1 MASAEPVASGPALN
15 EARRWAITATVML
28 VSVLQILDTS
38 ITNVALPHIQ
48 GALSAGL
55 DEVSWVLTS
64 YLAAN
69 AIILPA
75 TGWLTARLGRRR
87 FFLLCTLLFTLSS
100 FLSAVAPSVEFLIAA
115 RVLQGLGGGP
125 IIPIAQ
131 AVLWEIFPPRQR
143 GMAMAVWGMGI
154 VLAPTFGPTVG
165 GWIADNWSWR
175 WIFYINLPIGVIGFF
190 MASLLLFDSPH
201 ARPAGRA
208 DLLGLVLMI
217 VGFGGLQLVLDRGE
231 REDWFDSGMIIG
243 LAVLA
248 VAALVAFVI
257 HELTTDAPLL
267 DLSVLADRNFTVG
280 SLVMSMA
287 GFGFYASMLL
297 LALYTQKLM
306 GYDAWTSGLVLA
318 PSGIGQAVMLLFV
331 GYLVSRYDQRVL
343 LSFGVLMNGLAT
355 FMMSNVTLSID
366 FWSLAFPRLLQGLG
380 MGCIFVPL
388 QMLAFASIP
397 MRHLPNATALFS
409 VVRNI
414 GGSAGVAI
422 STTLLSRRAQ
432 LHQSALVANIH
443 VWDPET
449 ADRLRR
455 WTDHFQA
462 RGADTVTAGQ
472 QAVTMLYR
480 ETQAQAQVLAFMD
493 DFRLLA
499 VMYAG
504 LVLLIFFMHRM
515 RTERAGTGEA
525 SEERTV
531 ATAAAAE

>member
-1 MASAEPVASGPALN
+1 MTTESGELALGN
-15 EARRWAITATVML
+15 ARRWAITVSVML

-64 YLAAN
+64 FLAAN
-69 AIILPA
+69 AIVLPA
-75 TGWLTARLGRRR
+75 TGWLTSRLGRRR
-87 FFLLCTLLFTLSS
+87 FFLLCTIVFSLGSL
-100 FLSAVAPSVEFLIAA
+100 LSAVAPSVDVLIAA

-175 WIFYINLPIGVIGFF
+175 WIFYINLPFGAVGFL
-190 MASLLLFDSPH
+190 MASMLLFDSPH
-201 ARPAGRA
+201 AKPAGRV
-208 DLLGLVLMI
+208 DLLGLCLMI
-217 VGFGGLQLVLDRGE
+217 LGFGGLQLVLDRGE
-231 REDWFDSGMIIG
+231 RDDWFDSPMITA

-248 VAALVAFVI
+248 VAGLAAFVI
-257 HELTTDAPLL
+257 RELTADEPLL
-267 DLSVLADRNFTVG
+267 DLGVLADRNFTVG
-280 SLVMSMA
+280 SIVMSMA

-297 LALYTQKLM
+297 LALYTQQLM

-318 PSGIGQAVMLLFV
+318 PSGLGQAAMLLVV
-331 GYLVSRYDQRVL
+331 GSLVNRVDQRL
-343 LSFGVLMNGLAT
+343 ILSFGVLMNGLAT
-355 FMMSNVTLSID
+355 FLMSNVTLTID
-366 FWSLAFPRLLQGLG
+366 FWSLALPRLIQGVG

-397 MRHLPNATALFS
+397 IRQLPNATALFS

-422 STTLLSRRAQ
+422 STTLLTRRAQ
-432 LHQSALVANIH
+432 MHQSALVANVH
-443 VWDPET
+443 VWGLET
-449 ADRLRR
+449 TERLRL
-455 WTDHFQA
+455 WTQHFQSH
-462 RGADTVTAGQ
+462 GADAVTAAQ
-472 QAVTMLYR
+472 QGVAMLYR
-480 ETQAQAQVLAFMD
+480 ETVTQAQVLAFMD

-504 LVLLIFFMHRM
+504 LVVLILLM
-515 RTERAGTGEA
+515 RRVRTAPAERAGGDD
-525 SEERTV
+525 ERAV
-531 ATAAAAE
+531 AAAAAE

>member
-1 MASAEPVASGPALN
+1 MSEPPVGSV
-15 EARRWAITATVML
+15 RRWAITVTVML

-69 AIILPA
+69 AIVLPA
-75 TGWLTARLGRRR
+75 TGWLTASLGRRR
-87 FFLLCTLLFTLSS
+87 FFLLCTLLFTVSS
-100 FLSAVAPSVEFLIAA
+100 LLSAIAPSVELLIVA

-131 AVLWEIFPPRQR
+131 AVLWEIFPARQR

-175 WIFYINLPIGVIGFF
+175 WIFYINLPIGIAGFF
-190 MASLLLFDSPH
+190 MATILLFDSPH
-201 ARPAGRA
+201 ARPAGRV
-208 DLLGLVLMI
+208 DLLGMLLMI

-231 REDWFDSGMIIG
+231 REDWFDSGMITG

-248 VAALVAFVI
+248 VAALAAFVI
-257 HELTTDAPLL
+257 RELTADEPLL
-267 DLSVLADRNFTVG
+267 DLGMLTDRNFTVG
-280 SLVMSMA
+280 SMVMSLA

-297 LALYTQKLM
+297 LALYTQKLL

-318 PSGIGQAVMLLFV
+318 PSGIGQAVTLLFV
-331 GYLVSRYDQRVL
+331 GFLVSRYDQRVL

-355 FMMSNVTLSID
+355 YLMSTATLSVD
-366 FWSLAFPRLLQGLG
+366 FWSLALPRLIQGVG

-397 MRHLPNATALFS
+397 LKHLPNATALFS

-432 LHQSALVANIH
+432 LHQSALVANVH
-443 VWDPET
+443 VGNPET
-449 ADRLRR
+449 AERLRL
-455 WTDHFQA
+455 WTQHFQGH
-462 RGADTVTAGQ
+462 GADVITAGQ
-472 QAVTMLYR
+472 QAVAMLYR
-480 ETQAQAQVLAFMD
+480 ETLAQAQVLAFMD

-499 VMYAG
+499 MMYAG
-504 LVLLIFFMHRM
+504 LVLLIFLMHRN
-515 RTERAGTGEA
+515 RPEPTTRRGPAEERA
-525 SEERTV
+525 V
-531 ATAAAAE
+531 AAAAE

>member
-1 MASAEPVASGPALN
+1 MPTEPALSN
-15 EARRWAITATVML
+15 ARRWAITASVML

-87 FFLLCTLLFTLSS
+87 FFLLCTLLFTVSS
-100 FLSAVAPSVEFLIAA
+100 LLSAIAPSVEFLIAA
-115 RVLQGLGGGP
+115 RILQGLGGGP

-175 WIFYINLPIGVIGFF
+175 WIFYINLPIGVVGFF
-190 MASLLLFDSPH
+190 AASILLFDSPEGK
-201 ARPAGRA
+201 PAGRV

-217 VGFGGLQLVLDRGE
+217 VGFGSLQLVLDRGE
-231 REDWFDSGMIIG
+231 RQDWFDSGMITM
-243 LAVLA
+243 LAALA

-257 HELTTDAPLL
+257 REVTAEAPLL
-267 DLSVLADRNFTVG
+267 DLSMLKDRNFTLG

-318 PSGIGQAVMLLFV
+318 PSGLGQAVMLLVV
-331 GYLVSRYDQRVL
+331 GYAVNRFDQRIVL
-343 LSFGVLMNGLAT
+343 AFGVLMNGLAT

-366 FWSLAFPRLLQGLG
+366 FWSLALPRLVQGVG

-388 QMLAFASIP
+388 QMLAFASVPI
-397 MRHLPNATALFS
+397 RHLPNATALFS

-422 STTLLSRRAQ
+422 STTLLTRRAQ
-432 LHQSALVANIH
+432 MHQSVLVANTN
-443 VWDPET
+443 VWAPET
-449 ADRLRR
+449 TERLRT
-455 WTDHFQA
+455 WTQHFQA
-462 RGADTVTAGQ
+462 QGADAVTAGQ
-472 QAVTMLYR
+472 QAVAMLYR
-480 ETQAQAQVLAFMD
+480 ETQVQAQVLAFMD

-499 VMYAG
+499 VMYAF
-504 LVLLIFFMHRM
+504 LVFLIFFMHRT
-515 RTERAGTGEA
+515 RTERA
-525 SEERTV
+525 ERAGAADERAV
-531 ATAAAAE
+531 AAVPAE

>member
-1 MASAEPVASGPALN
+1 MPTEPALSN
-15 EARRWAITATVML
+15 ARRWAITASVML

-87 FFLLCTLLFTLSS
+87 FFLLCTLLFTVSS
-100 FLSAVAPSVEFLIAA
+100 LLSAIAPSVEFLIGA
-115 RVLQGLGGGP
+115 RILQGLGGGP

-175 WIFYINLPIGVIGFF
+175 WIFYINLPIGVVGFF
-190 MASLLLFDSPH
+190 AASILLFDSPD
-201 ARPAGRA
+201 AKPAGRV

-217 VGFGGLQLVLDRGE
+217 LGFGGLQLFLDRGE
-231 REDWFDSGMIIG
+231 REDWFDSGMMTM

-257 HELTTDAPLL
+257 RELTADEPLL
-267 DLSVLADRNFTVG
+267 DLGVLADRNFTLG

-318 PSGIGQAVMLLFV
+318 PSGLGQAVMLLVV
-331 GYLVSRYDQRVL
+331 GYAVNRFDQRIVL
-343 LSFGVLMNGLAT
+343 AFGVLMNGLAT
-355 FMMSNVTLSID
+355 FLMSNVTLSID
-366 FWSLAFPRLLQGLG
+366 FWSLALPRLIQGVG

-388 QMLAFASIP
+388 QMLAFASVPI
-397 MRHLPNATALFS
+397 RHLPNATALFS

-422 STTLLSRRAQ
+422 STTLLTRRAQ
-432 LHQSALVANIH
+432 MHQSVLVANAN
-443 VWDPET
+443 VWAPET
-449 ADRLRR
+449 TERLRT
-455 WTDHFQA
+455 WTQHFQA
-462 RGADTVTAGQ
+462 QGADAVTAGQ
-472 QAVTMLYR
+472 QAVAMLYR

-499 VMYAG
+499 IMYAC
-504 LVLLIFFMHRM
+504 LVFLIFFMHRT
-515 RTERAGTGEA
+515 RTERV
-525 SEERTV
+525 ERQGPADERAV
-531 ATAAAAE
+531 AAVPAE

>member
-1 MASAEPVASGPALN
+1 MNEPALGS
-15 EARRWAITATVML
+15 ARRWAITLTVML

-38 ITNVALPHIQ
+38 VTNVALPHIQ

-69 AIILPA
+69 AIVLPA

-87 FFLLCTLLFTLSS
+87 FFLLCTVVFTASS
-100 FLSAVAPSVEFLIAA
+100 FLSGLAPSVEWLIAG

-125 IIPIAQ
+125 VIPIAQ

-143 GMAMAVWGMGI
+143 GMAMAVWGLGI

-175 WIFYINLPIGVIGFF
+175 WIFYINLPIGVLGF
-190 MASLLLFDSPH
+190 LLGSAFLFDSPE
-201 ARPAGRA
+201 ARRAGRA
-208 DLLGLVLMI
+208 DLLGLGLMVL
-217 VGFGGLQLVLDRGE
+217 GFGALQIALDRGE
-231 REDWFDSGMIIG
+231 RLDWFDSSFIVG
-243 LAVLA
+243 LGALA

-257 HELTTDAPLL
+257 RELTAGEPLI
-267 DLSVLADRNFTVG
+267 DLAILADRNFTVG
-280 SLVMSMA
+280 SVVMAMA

-318 PSGIGQAVMLLFV
+318 PSGIGQAAMLLLV
-331 GYLVSRYDQRVL
+331 GHLVTRMDQRL
-343 LSFGVLMNGLAT
+343 ILSFGVLMNGLAT
-355 FMMSNVTLSID
+355 YLMSQATLGAD
-366 FWSLAFPRLLQGLG
+366 FWSLAWPRLIQGIG

-397 MRHLPNATALFS
+397 IRQLPDATALFS

-414 GGSAGVAI
+414 GGSVGVAI
-422 STTLLSRRAQ
+422 STTLLTRRAQ
-432 LHQSALVANIH
+432 VHQSALVSNVTA
-443 VWDPET
+443 WDAET
-449 ADRLRR
+449 AERLRL
-455 WTDHFQA
+455 WTDHFWA
-462 RGADTVTAGQ
+462 RGADVATAGR
-472 QAVTMLYR
+472 QAMLMVYR
-480 ETQAQAQVLAFMD
+480 ETQAQAQVLAFTD

-499 VMYAG
+499 LMYAG
-504 LVLLIFFMHRM
+504 LVGAIFFMRRL
-515 RTERAGTGEA
+515 RTERVGRDQPA
-525 SEERTV
+525 ERAV
-531 ATAAAAE
+531 PAAE

>member
-1 MASAEPVASGPALN
+1 
-15 EARRWAITATVML
+15 
-28 VSVLQILDTS
+28 
-38 ITNVALPHIQ
+38 
-48 GALSAGL
+48 
-55 DEVSWVLTS
+55 
-64 YLAAN
+64 
-69 AIILPA
+69 
-75 TGWLTARLGRRR
+75 
-87 FFLLCTLLFTLSS
+87 
-100 FLSAVAPSVEFLIAA
+100 
-115 RVLQGLGGGP
+115 
-125 IIPIAQ
+125 
-131 AVLWEIFPPRQR
+131 
-143 GMAMAVWGMGI
+143 
-154 VLAPTFGPTVG
+154 
-165 GWIADNWSWR
+165 
-175 WIFYINLPIGVIGFF
+175 
-190 MASLLLFDSPH
+190 
-201 ARPAGRA
+201 
-208 DLLGLVLMI
+208 
-217 VGFGGLQLVLDRGE
+217 
-231 REDWFDSGMIIG
+231 
-243 LAVLA
+243 
-248 VAALVAFVI
+248 VI

-280 SLVMSMA
+280 SVVMSMA

-432 LHQSALVANIH
+432 LHQSALVANVH

-449 ADRLRR
+449 VDRLRR

-462 RGADTVTAGQ
+462 RGADAVTAGQ

-480 ETQAQAQVLAFMD
+480 ETQSQAQVLAFMD
-493 DFRLLA
+493 NFRLLA

-515 RTERAGTGEA
+515 RMERTGTGEA
-525 SEERTV
+525 PEERAV
-531 ATAAAAE
+531 ATAAAE